1 MRKVRF
7 IHTADLHLD
16 TPFKGLGYLPE
27 ALFNRIKQSTF
38 DSFERIITVAI
49 RQKVDFVVISGDL
62 YDGANRSLRAQ
73 LFLKKQFVRLEQAD
87 IQVFAIHGNHDHLQ
101 GKFVQLTWPENV
113 HFFGSEEPDMHPYRK
128 NNDVVAHLYGYSYPQ
143 RAVTENIATRY
154 EVIEGAPFH
163 IALLHGTV
171 GGNTD
176 HDPYAPFTL
185 QELIDKPFDYW
196 ALGHIHIRSE
206 LNQEPPIVYS
216 GNIQGLNRKEEGS
229 KGCYLVELS
238 EVGNDLQFIQTAPI
252 EWQSTTLST
261 EGMEGMDDLLNGLQK
276 LKEAFR
282 SKQTDTIL
290 SVSIDPGNSF
300 GSELQ
305 DPSVI
310 EDMLDHLQEGEE
322 DEASFVWINRLVVE
336 HRNEDL
342 LRDLKDSHFLKEM
355 MEVFNDLDQLDE
367 VLEPLAKHR
376 KAKRFVSKDAFDPE
390 EIKREA
396 QNLLIETMTKESGR

>member
-1 MRKVRF
+1 MQKVRF

-16 TPFKGLGYLPE
+16 TPFKGLGHLPE
-27 ALFNRIKQSTF
+27 AIFERIKQSTF
-38 DSFERIITVAI
+38 DSFERIITEAI

-73 LFLKKQFVRLEQAD
+73 LFLKKQFIRLEEAS
-87 IQVFAIHGNHDHLQ
+87 IEVFAIHGNHDHLQ

-113 HFFGSEEPDMHPYRK
+113 HFFGSEEPDMHSFHK

-143 RAVTENIATRY
+143 RAVTENIAARY
-154 EVIEGAPFH
+154 EVIDGAPFH

-176 HDPYAPFTL
+176 HDPYAPFTI
-185 QELIDKPFDYW
+185 QELIEKPFDYW

-206 LNQEPPIVYS
+206 LNQEPPIVYP

-238 EVGNDLQFIQTAPI
+238 EAGNHLQFIQTAPI
-252 EWQSTTLST
+252 QWQTTTLSA
-261 EGMEGMDDLLNGLQK
+261 EGIGGMDDLLNGLQK
-276 LKEAFR
+276 LKETFR
-282 SKQTDTIL
+282 SNLTGTIL
-290 SVSIDPGNSF
+290 SVSIAPDHPF
-300 GSELQ
+300 ESEFQ

-310 EDMLDHLQEGEE
+310 EEMLDHLQEGEE

-342 LRDLKDSHFLKEM
+342 LRELKDSHFLKEM
-355 MEVFNDLDQLDE
+355 MEVFDGLDQLDE
-367 VLEPLAKHR
+367 VLQPLSKHR
-376 KAKRFVSKDAFDPE
+376 KAKRFVSREAFDAE

-396 QNLLIETMTKESGR
+396 QNLLIETMTRESGR